1 MWGAFRGDSP
11 VPDILLS
18 IRKIDDRIAALREN
32 LRELVE
38 QAAAY
43 SGAAD
48 EDLMSRRIAEQEAEL
63 ELLTKQRDELSQ
75 PKS

>member
-1 MWGAFRGDSP
+1 M
-11 VPDILLS
+11 PDIRLS
-18 IRKIDDRIAALREN
+18 IAELDERIAVLRAN

-48 EDLMSRRIAEQEAEL
+48 DELISRRIADQEAQL
-63 ELLTKQRDELSQ
+63 KLLTTQRDELARSRSSK
-75 PKS
+75 P

>member
-1 MWGAFRGDSP
+1 MA
-11 VPDILLS
+11 DIAEL
-18 IRKIDDRIAALREN
+18 DERIAEVRDN

-48 EDLMSRRIAEQEAEL
+48 EELASQRIADQEAL
-63 ELLTKQRDELSQ
+63 LDRLTKERDALAAAE
-75 PKS
+75 K

>member
-1 MWGAFRGDSP
+1 M
-11 VPDILLS
+11 PDISLT
-18 IRKIDDRIAALREN
+18 IAKIDERIAALREN

-48 EDLMSRRIAEQEAEL
+48 EDLTSRRIAEQEADL
-63 ELLTKQRDELSQ
+63 QRLTKQRAELLQS
-75 PKS
+75 KT

>member
-1 MWGAFRGDSP
+1 MA
-11 VPDILLS
+11 DIRLS
-18 IRKIDDRIAALREN
+18 IAEIEDRIAIVRDN

-48 EDLMSRRIAEQEAEL
+48 ESLSSDRIAEQEAEL
-63 ELLTKQRDELSQ
+63 ARLEQQRDELARA
-75 PKS
+75 KS